1 MILKTLPTL
10 LAAAALSI
18 SADVR
23 ATGGPSGCAQLPLDT
38 FPIRYDVS
46 FEADIRP
53 LLDVQ
58 CSTCHINSS
67 NGGLNFNLAN
77 AVSSLLG
84 ADERGRAAN
93 GDASILRVRPFEP
106 LASALFLKINCDV
119 PPFGSQMPG
128 DAALQ
133 AAVYDWIANGA
144 LMPDSVG
151 GQRLFI
157 GRFESI
163 QRP

>member
-1 MILKTLPTL
+1 MNPRIPLSLI
-10 LAAAALSI
+10 AACALFAGGAAQ
-18 SADVR
+18 A
-23 ATGGPSGCAQLPLDT
+23 AGGPSGCAPLPT
-38 FPIRYDVS
+38 NSFPIRYDIS
-46 FEADIRP
+46 FEGDIRP
-53 LLDVQ
+53 LLEAQ
-58 CSTCHINSS
+58 CSSCHINGS
-67 NGGLNFNLAN
+67 NGGLNFNLNN
-77 AVSSLLG
+77 AVVNLLG
-84 ADERGRAAN
+84 TDERGRAAN

-119 PPFGSQMPG
+119 PPFGAQMPG
-128 DAALQ
+128 DSALQ
-133 AAVYDWIANGA
+133 AAVYDWIASGA